1 MLGLEL
7 QLYSLVISSI
17 KSITSVAVILFI
29 RSVATANLDVLELMG
44 GIIAE
49 AAAEIFISCEDVV
62 LTVTEADARAALM
75 IDDMAGIG
83 FWFDTDDIIDI
94 IAVSVT
100 EVADEVATNEAVVVA
115 VSDEGVAAVSVAN
128 DVTTVDSNNEGELIA
143 LVGVVVADAVT
154 VADIGVVLEA
164 VIGVF
169 TVVVVIGVTAVVLV
183 QVISVFGANNEEIL
197 SVVDVI
203 NDEGFKDSDELVVVV
218 ITTDSVVVPLI
229 NCFLLADKCRRPLAL
244 SII

>member
-1 MLGLEL
+1 M
-7 QLYSLVISSI
+7 ISSI

-29 RSVATANLDVLELMG
+29 RSVATADLDVLELMG

-100 EVADEVATNEAVVVA
+100 EVADEVATNEAVVV
-115 VSDEGVAAVSVAN
+115 
-128 DVTTVDSNNEGELIA
+128 
-143 LVGVVVADAVT
+143 
-154 VADIGVVLEA
+154 
-164 VIGVF
+164 
-169 TVVVVIGVTAVVLV
+169 
-183 QVISVFGANNEEIL
+183 
-197 SVVDVI
+197 
-203 NDEGFKDSDELVVVV
+203 
-218 ITTDSVVVPLI
+218 
-229 NCFLLADKCRRPLAL
+229 
-244 SII
+244 